1 MRMGMR
7 FTERMAGTWRT
18 ADGCREQPIGFDM
31 HADVPAELHP
41 LGSVSGHL
49 AGTLAA
55 GGLAQQAEA
64 TGTIELSPVEHR
76 RIRYTIDF
84 RSDDGTLLHLDGWK
98 SIDWLRPVST
108 WTTLPATI
116 TASGGSVVGT
126 ATLRFRLRDLPAFA
140 ARMRATPWTD
150 DVLALQEPRW
160 KGRPG
165 RLDVW
170 YETFTDPVTGTGFW
184 LHHELVAPSGP
195 PRRPGAPSSGGD
207 GAYLHGWAAAFPP
220 DSPPTWA
227 RYGPHPLGLRQAPAA
242 GAPRVEPG
250 ARSGEAG
257 PLRWDLRFE
266 DHSRPLH
273 TVPAAAW
280 RRELLP
286 AAHVVFAP
294 CATFHGTVVV
304 GDRTVAVTDAPG
316 AAARI
321 YGHGNAERWAWL
333 HADLGGGD
341 VLEVVAAV
349 PRRPGLRRL
358 APVTMVQLRQ
368 GGRDWPAHP
377 LLAAPLMRCRI
388 GLPGWTVSGRIGGR
402 RLHVRVEQPA
412 EHCVTV
418 PCTDPDGS
426 PATCTNTERANAH
439 VLLER
444 RQAGRWLCDGE
455 WRLQG
460 TAHAE
465 VGSRP

>member
-7 FTERMAGTWRT
+7 FTERMAGTWCT
-18 ADGCREQPIGFDM
+18 VDGCGEQPIGFDM
-31 HADVPAELHP
+31 QADVPTVLHP
-41 LGSVSGHL
+41 FGTVSGRL
-49 AGTLAA
+49 VGTQVAV
-55 GGLAQQAEA
+55 GLAQRAEA
-64 TGTIELSPVEHR
+64 TGTIEISPVEHR
-76 RIRYTIDF
+76 RIRYTLDF
-84 RSDDGTLLHLDGWK
+84 RGDDGALLHLDGWK
-98 SIDWLRPVST
+98 SIDWRRPVST

-126 ATLRFRLRDLPAFA
+126 ATLRFRLRDLPDLA
-140 ARMRATPWTD
+140 ARLRATPWTD
-150 DVLALQEPRW
+150 DALALQEPRW
-160 KGRPG
+160 NGRPG
-165 RLDVW
+165 RLEVW

-195 PRRPGAPSSGGD
+195 SRRCGAPSSGGD
-207 GAYLHGWAAAFPP
+207 GAYVHGWAAAFPP

-227 RYGPHPLGLRQAPAA
+227 RYGPRPLGPRRTPAE

-250 ARSGEAG
+250 VRFGKAG
-257 PLRWDLRFE
+257 TLRWDLCFE

-273 TVPAAAW
+273 TFPAVTW
-280 RRELLP
+280 RHELLP
-286 AAHVVFAP
+286 AAHVVPAP

-304 GDRTVAVTDAPG
+304 GGRTMVLADAPG

-333 HADLGGGD
+333 HADLGDGD

-358 APVTMVQLRQ
+358 PPVTLVRLRR
-368 GGRDWPAHP
+368 GRRDWPAHP
-377 LLAAPLMRCRI
+377 LPSAPRMRCRI
-388 GLPGWTVSGRIGGR
+388 ALPGWTVSGRVGDR
-402 RLHVRVEQPA
+402 RLHVRVDQPA
-412 EHCVTV
+412 ERCVTV
-418 PCTDPDGS
+418 PYTDPDGD
-426 PATCTNTERANAH
+426 PATCTNTERADAH

-444 RQAGRWLCDGE
+444 RQAGRWLPDGE

-465 VGSRP
+465 VGGRP